1 MGKKNNKKFE
11 ITVTRPQVERMVA
24 IVTRIKKGDYPSRK
38 DLADEWGVTTKT
50 IQRDIDFMR
59 DREGIPIEYDPFKYG
74 YHLTEPL
81 THFPLMQISEGEVV
95 ALFVA
100 QKALAQYRGT
110 PFETPLRLA
119 CDKLVESLK
128 GEFSVA
134 WGDLDAAISFRGID
148 PNPVDI
154 KLFKDLSSA
163 IRAQQEVTFDYC
175 KLGSKVFETRR
186 LQPYHLTCVNHQWYA
201 LGFDPFRKAK
211 RTFMLGRMQN
221 LKLLDTKFTRPK
233 SFSVD
238 KFLKGSFGVFSGTEP
253 VEIKIWFDAFAARL
267 IRERS
272 WHHSQKII
280 ALPNDELQLN
290 LMLTSTVEIQQW
302 IMSWG
307 SHAKVLAPVELIRT
321 LLVDLERMRQTYAR
335 SPNLSATS

>member
-1 MGKKNNKKFE
+1 MGKKSLKNLKAG
-11 ITVTRPQVERMVA
+11 VTRPQVERMVA
-24 IVTRIKKGDYPSRK
+24 IIARVKKGDYPSRK
-38 DLADEWGVTTKT
+38 DLARDLEVTTKT
-50 IQRDIDFMR
+50 IQRDLDFMR

-74 YHLTEPL
+74 YHLTEPIAQ
-81 THFPLMQISEGEVV
+81 FPMMQISEGEVV

-100 QKALAQYRGT
+100 QRALAQYRGT

-148 PNPVDI
+148 PNLVDI
-154 KLFKDLSSA
+154 NLFKDLSSA
-163 IRAQQEVTFDYC
+163 IRAQQEVTFDYR
-175 KLGSKVFETRR
+175 KLGSKAFETRR
-186 LQPYHLTCVNHQWYA
+186 LQPYHLTCVNHQWYT

-221 LKLLDTKFTRPK
+221 VELLDTRFKRPK
-233 SFSVD
+233 GFSAD

-253 VEIKIWFDAFAARL
+253 VEIRIWFDSFAARL
-267 IRERS
+267 VRERT

-280 ALPNDELQLN
+280 ALPNDELELS
-290 LMLTSTVEIQQW
+290 LMLTSTIEIQQW
-302 IMSWG
+302 VMTWG

-321 LLVDLERMRQTYAR
+321 LLVDLEQMRQAYAV
-335 SPNLSATS
+335 AQHG